1 MPTDAERADLL
12 TRLFSPTDFR
22 RLLVQSLPLGREIMA
37 RVPEDTD
44 EATFWFRTLEVLRER
59 RVFDRAEVG
68 QPFVSLL
75 KMERPESADELDRC
89 FGAFEVDERQATPDP
104 IPVPVPVR
112 LRVVDHRYTVLGA
125 AVGLLAGAGALGAT
139 WALSATTGASRSGS
153 PASVVATVHLP
164 KSIKEGA
171 CDLLFGKGNEVL
183 YTIEFARPSG
193 ETTGVELLAFADIIP
208 GAVLEARQEGE
219 KLIALDRT
227 VDLDLSWTAELE
239 GTPRSGTQGLRFDVP
254 QLDSPVSVTACTPFQ
269 LDMLAGRDHRGL
281 VLTGVRER
289 VEVVHP

>member
-89 FGAFEVDERQATPDP
+89 FGAFEVDEFPCHET
-104 IPVPVPVR
+104 
-112 LRVVDHRYTVLGA
+112 L
-125 AVGLLAGAGALGAT
+125 
-139 WALSATTGASRSGS
+139 LSAVAS
-153 PASVVATVHLP
+153 
-164 KSIKEGA
+164 
-171 CDLLFGKGNEVL
+171 
-183 YTIEFARPSG
+183 
-193 ETTGVELLAFADIIP
+193 
-208 GAVLEARQEGE
+208 
-219 KLIALDRT
+219 
-227 VDLDLSWTAELE
+227 
-239 GTPRSGTQGLRFDVP
+239 
-254 QLDSPVSVTACTPFQ
+254 
-269 LDMLAGRDHRGL
+269 GRDKLG
-281 VLTGVRER
+281 GSQYI
-289 VEVVHP
+289 